1 LLGHV
6 NEAEDYFKKALK
18 ISEEIKDYLQMAYIY
33 YEFAYLYSDYDQD
46 EKAQKAAKKTLE
58 IFNGLK
64 EKTGVNY
71 PEIDKLYKDYNL

>member
-1 LLGHV
+1 
-6 NEAEDYFKKALK
+6 
-18 ISEEIKDYLQMAYIY
+18 MAYIY